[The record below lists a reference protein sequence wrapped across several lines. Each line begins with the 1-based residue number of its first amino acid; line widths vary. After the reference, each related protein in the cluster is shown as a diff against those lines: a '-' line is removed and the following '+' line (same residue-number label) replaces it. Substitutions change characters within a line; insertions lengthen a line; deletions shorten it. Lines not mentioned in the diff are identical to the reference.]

1 MRLEVG
7 EVKTGG
13 KNRGK
18 QNHGQPMGIP
28 LDDPGIGPV
37 GPSDLA
43 DQPCGPTTTDW
54 FCLFFWCPILNQVD
68 GMGSMFPT

>member
-18 QNHGQPMGIP
+18 QNHGHPMGIP

-37 GPSDLA
+37 GPSDLLFNHA
-43 DQPCGPTTTDW
+43 DQPPRIGSV
-54 FCLFFWCPILNQVD
+54 FFFGAP
-68 GMGSMFPT
+68 S